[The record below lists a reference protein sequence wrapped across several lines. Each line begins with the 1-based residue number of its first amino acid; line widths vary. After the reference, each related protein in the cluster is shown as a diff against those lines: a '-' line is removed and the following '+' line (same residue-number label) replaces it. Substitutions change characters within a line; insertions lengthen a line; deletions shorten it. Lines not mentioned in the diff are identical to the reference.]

1 VADPIPSGSDVTS
14 STDRCTECGQ
24 TLEMGS
30 AKSIPPCPNC
40 ENEEWEALSGGD
52 SAADHGSES

>member
-14 STDRCTECGQ
+14 GTYRCTECGQ

-30 AKSIPPCPNC
+30 AKSIPPCPSC
-40 ENEEWEALSGGD
+40 ANEEWEALSGGD

>member
-14 STDRCTECGQ
+14 GTYRCTECGQ
-24 TLEMGS
+24 TLEIGS
-30 AKSIPPCPNC
+30 ASIPPCLNC
-40 ENEEWEALSGGD
+40 ANEEWEALSGGD